1 VNRRR
6 VAFIALFLLS
16 AVCAAGGSLFWALVQ
31 VPDFYEEELA
41 TPVDPAVRHAA
52 AKTFVQQT
60 LRLVDDIKYSD
71 RWSQEFTQRQVNSWI
86 AEELHT
92 KYAKLVPPGVSRPRV
107 RFLDQTVLIG
117 FRFEQ
122 KRFSGIVSLRL
133 KPWVSQPN
141 QLTLEV
147 LSVRAG
153 LVPIP
158 LDDVLGAVTRQLEYA
173 GWQTE
178 WRQNDGNDVLI
189 VHLDRPGRNQPVL
202 ESVAVAEGVLRIRG
216 GRATD
221 FAEPSTADQH
231 STKVQR
237 VAIQSAAK

>member
-1 VNRRR
+1 VKHRR
-6 VAFIALFLLS
+6 VTFIALFLLL
-16 AVCAAGGSLFWALVQ
+16 AVSAAGSSLFWALAQ

-41 TPVDPAVRHAA
+41 VPVDPAVRKAA

-60 LRLVDDIKYSD
+60 LRLVDDIKYAD
-71 RWSQEFTQRQVNSWI
+71 NWSQEFTQQQVNSWI
-86 AEELHT
+86 AEELHA
-92 KYAKLVPPGVSRPRV
+92 KYAKLVPPGVSQPRV

-158 LDDVLGAVTRQLEYA
+158 LDEVLGEATRQLEYA

-178 WRQNDGNDVLI
+178 WRQHHGNDVLI
-189 VHLDRPGRNQPVL
+189 IHLDRPGHNQPVL
-202 ESVAVAEGVLRIRG
+202 ESVDVTQGVLRIRG
-216 GRATD
+216 ERATD
-221 FAEPSTADQH
+221 SAKPPRTDPH

-237 VAIQSAAK
+237 VAIQSDVK

>member
-1 VNRRR
+1 MKRRR
-6 VAFIALFLLS
+6 VGFIALFLLL

-41 TPVDPAVRHAA
+41 TPIDPAVRKAA
-52 AKTFVQQT
+52 AKMFVQQT
-60 LRLVDDIKYSD
+60 LRLADDIQHAD

-86 AEELHT
+86 AEELHL

-133 KPWVSQPN
+133 KPWVSQLN

-158 LDDVLGAVTRQLEYA
+158 LDNVLGEVTRQLEYA

-202 ESVAVAEGVLRIRG
+202 ESVDVAEGVLRIRG
-216 GRATD
+216 ESATGS
-221 FAEPSTADQH
+221 AKPPRTDQH

-237 VAIQSAAK
+237 VAIQSDVK